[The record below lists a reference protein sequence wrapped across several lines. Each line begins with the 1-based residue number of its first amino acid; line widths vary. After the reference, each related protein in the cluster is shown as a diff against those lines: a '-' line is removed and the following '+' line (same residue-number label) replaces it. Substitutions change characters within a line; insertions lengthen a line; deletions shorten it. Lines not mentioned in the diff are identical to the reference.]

1 MPIRSPIQTV
11 ADEAPHQRAGVH
23 WLPKWCLM
31 VGLGTIPWA
40 LLIVLAFFCADKLA
54 MKMLTASTYPHENFI
69 YSIVIPAMAIVW
81 LGAAGFA
88 LVSAAA
94 AFFKSFND
102 AEIHR
107 TMGRSGLELLSIIL
121 SLLIIWAAPR
131 FFSQAAKARSHAIG
145 RCVANLRQ
153 IDVAKQQ
160 WGLEYK
166 VPARTTNRPLSKSAP
181 FSKAAS
187 CPCARVAAPI
197 RSTSSP

>member
-1 MPIRSPIQTV
+1 
-11 ADEAPHQRAGVH
+11 
-23 WLPKWCLM
+23 M

-166 VPARTTNRPLSKSAP
+166 VPANYEPTVVEISP
-181 FSKAAS
+181 FFKGGVMPVCPSGGTYSINVISMNPS
-187 CPCARVAAPI
+187 CTIPGH
-197 RSTSSP
+197 TL